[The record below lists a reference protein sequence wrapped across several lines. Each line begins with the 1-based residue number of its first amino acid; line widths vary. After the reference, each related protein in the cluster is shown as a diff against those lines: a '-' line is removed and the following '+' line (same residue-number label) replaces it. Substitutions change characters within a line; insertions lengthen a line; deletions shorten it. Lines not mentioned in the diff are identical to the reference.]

1 MLNDRSQ
8 SRSQRP
14 KPLAEG
20 DADHNAPATRTRART
35 RPRSNAEKIQ
45 ALVVLYVLTL
55 NAEERAYLQSL
66 ISAEAARKLAADKNP
81 QAVFDALVGALETF
95 APWITAGKLPGF
107 GPRRGSFAFECA
119 KVVAQ
124 PLTDYAKAATAE
136 KVAAHEAAHTL
147 TLTEPARQDALC
159 AMQSLLGG
167 DSSVRARLSEQG
179 VPDTSR
185 DSRIQSADH
194 VAQEA
199 EAARAHIPASL
210 LEDAGLTSPVLDS
223 LSTKAQSAAD
233 AHTGYRRGRVERQA
247 LRGDLAEAVGRM
259 RFELKQLLT
268 SARQARKRD
277 PSIPSFTTKV
287 VGAHA
292 KSAKK
297 PAAKPA
303 TPQPPQSPTG

>member
-1 MLNDRSQ
+1 MLNDRSP

-20 DADHNAPATRTRART
+20 DADPSAHASRARART
-35 RPRSNAEKIQ
+35 PPRSNAEKIQ
-45 ALVVLYVLTL
+45 ALVVLYVLALT
-55 NAEERAYLQSL
+55 ADERAHLQSL
-66 ISAEAARKLAADKNP
+66 LRAEAARKLAADKNP
-81 QAVFDALVGALETF
+81 QEVFDALVGALETF
-95 APWITAGKLPGF
+95 APWIVAGKLPGF
-107 GPRRGSFAFECA
+107 GPRRGRFAFECA
-119 KVVAQ
+119 QGVAQ

-136 KVAAHEAAHTL
+136 KVAAHDAAKTL
-147 TLTEPARQDALC
+147 TLTDPARQDALC

-167 DSSVRARLSEQG
+167 ESSVRTRLTERG
-179 VPDTSR
+179 VPDATR

-210 LEDAGLTSPVLDS
+210 LEDAGLTTTVLDS
-223 LSTKAQSAAD
+223 LSTTAQSAAD
-233 AHTGYRRGRVERQA
+233 AHTRYRRGCTTRKA

-259 RFELKQLLT
+259 RFELQQLLT

-277 PSIPSFTTKV
+277 PSVPTFATKV

-292 KSAKK
+292 RSAKK
-297 PAAKPA
+297 SDAKPA
-303 TPQPPQSPTG
+303 TPQPPTG

>member
-1 MLNDRSQ
+1 MLNDRSP

-20 DADHNAPATRTRART
+20 DADPSAHASRARART
-35 RPRSNAEKIQ
+35 PPRSNAEKIQ

-55 NAEERAYLQSL
+55 NADERAYLQSL
-66 ISAEAARKLAADKNP
+66 FGAEAARKQAADKNP
-81 QAVFDALVGALETF
+81 QEVFDALVGALETF
-95 APWITAGKLPGF
+95 APWIVAGKLPGF
-107 GPRRGSFAFECA
+107 GPRRGRFAFECA
-119 KVVAQ
+119 QGVAQ

-136 KVAAHEAAHTL
+136 KVAAHDAAKTL
-147 TLTEPARQDALC
+147 TLTDPARQDALC

-167 DSSVRARLSEQG
+167 DSSVRTRLSERG
-179 VPDTSR
+179 VPGATR

-210 LEDAGLTSPVLDS
+210 LEDAGLSAPVLDS
-223 LSTKAQSAAD
+223 LSTTAESAAA

-247 LRGDLAEAVGRM
+247 LRGDLAESVGRM

-277 PSIPSFTTKV
+277 PSVPTFSTKV

-297 PAAKPA
+297 PTAQPP
-303 TPQPPQSPTG
+303 TPPQPPTG